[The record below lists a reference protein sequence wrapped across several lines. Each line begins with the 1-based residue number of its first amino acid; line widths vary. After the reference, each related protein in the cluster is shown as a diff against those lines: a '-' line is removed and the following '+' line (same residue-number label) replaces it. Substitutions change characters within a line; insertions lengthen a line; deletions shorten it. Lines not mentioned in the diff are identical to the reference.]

1 MKKELSKQIL
11 LSEDSQNPSEETA
24 MSAEDLFHSF
34 GFLGFSEEDVV
45 IKLSDGRQLS
55 VLVTFDEWKELFSS
69 SPLSDYY
76 GEEGEEDDLFPPAS
90 RELFWKTELFRK
102 RGKLPQDYFYYLVV
116 AEIDDNDGEDEEKP
130 GLILAEVYCDDETI
144 SFLDKL
150 SERHREQRGEE
161 CDFIY
166 KPIPDDIK
174 QALRELVDKEMFVA
188 LESES

>member
-76 GEEGEEDDLFPPAS
+76 GEEGEEDDLFPPGSMAP
-90 RELFWKTELFRK
+90 K
-102 RGKLPQDYFYYLVV
+102 
-116 AEIDDNDGEDEEKP
+116 
-130 GLILAEVYCDDETI
+130 ILAAI
-144 SFLDKL
+144 RFLEYGGKKVIV
-150 SERHREQRGEE
+150 S
-161 CDFIY
+161 
-166 KPIPDDIK
+166 DIEK
-174 QALRELVDKEMFVA
+174 GWEAIQGKTGTLITKE
-188 LESES
+188 